1 MLCLYQSEQVVM
13 SDYITPIV
21 YYDPDGDL
29 FLPLIILISVM
40 VSVLLMATAPDE
52 NNAEENVS
60 VSWSATPDPLTYG
73 FDMLGVGGSFTVGQ
87 QGITCDFYNGCQ
99 DYSQLLGFQA
109 GPIGFSN
116 VEYEDDAYTTTISFL
131 VFYVSL
137 DNLDY
142 DDISS
147 WGAGLT
153 FGASQGSPGTGSGSA
168 SIDIDFLGLIRDLF
182 RQGD

>member
-1 MLCLYQSEQVVM
+1 MHTLEYN
-13 SDYITPIV
+13 TPIV
-21 YYDPDGDL
+21 CYDPEGDL
-29 FLPLIILISVM
+29 YLPLIVLISVM
-40 VSVLLMATAPDE
+40 VTVLLMATAPDE
-52 NNAEENVS
+52 NNAEENAS

-73 FDMLGVGGSFTVGQ
+73 FDMLGVGGSYTFGQ
-87 QGITCDFYNGCQ
+87 PGVTCNLANGCQ
-99 DYSQLLGFQA
+99 GFTQTIGGQV
-109 GPIGFSN
+109 GPFGGSH
-116 VEYEDDAYTTTISFL
+116 VEYEDGTYTNTISFL

-153 FGASQGSPGTGSGSA
+153 FGASYGAPNTGSGSA
-168 SIDIDFLGLIRDLF
+168 SLDIDFLGLIRDLF